1 MKHLGLLLS
10 EQCINVL
17 LLDATSMN
25 ELPPCNVCSIFRCS
39 MNELPPC
46 NICSTFR
53 CRMNELPPCNVCGGK
68 GSGLHYGVITCTSC
82 KVSNYVVLS
91 MIFSVLTCRY
101 FFWWETR
108 YMNSYII
115 YWWSFLV
122 IKGKGKGYN
131 V

>member
-68 GSGLHYGVITCTSC
+68 GSGLHYGVITVVSINQWTTSD
-82 KVSNYVVLS
+82 
-91 MIFSVLTCRY
+91 M
-101 FFWWETR
+101 FF
-108 YMNSYII
+108 I
-115 YWWSFLV
+115 L
-122 IKGKGKGYN
+122 
-131 V
+131 

>member
-17 LLDATSMN
+17 LLDAT
-25 ELPPCNVCSIFRCS
+25 S

-101 FFWWETR
+101 FF
-108 YMNSYII
+108 
-115 YWWSFLV
+115 
-122 IKGKGKGYN
+122 
-131 V
+131 